1 MLNLLNLNIMWTF
14 FFFFS
19 LTILSSSGRKIYEKN
34 LVSWSLFHSDILI
47 RKKSFSRVRA
57 MDYCRLL
64 YYIILPPYSQVLW
77 SIREK
82 DFRLQMY
89 CMHNKL
95 GTISFLIVILY
106 VFEKMFI
113 RMSQART
120 LVIVWLDDT
129 YFVSQESVKVR
140 LIFDGSVLPR
150 RKKQF

>member
-1 MLNLLNLNIMWTF
+1 M
-14 FFFFS
+14 
-19 LTILSSSGRKIYEKN
+19 
-34 LVSWSLFHSDILI
+34 
-47 RKKSFSRVRA
+47 
-57 MDYCRLL
+57 
-64 YYIILPPYSQVLW
+64 
-77 SIREK
+77 
-82 DFRLQMY
+82 
-89 CMHNKL
+89 
-95 GTISFLIVILY
+95 IVILY